1 MPRETRNIGASVRAR
16 LLARSRAENADYQI
30 LLTRYALERFLY
42 RLSVSAHRDRFILKG
57 ALLFVTWLPDPFRPT
72 RDLDL
77 LGYGANNPEALADA
91 FKAICSTIVP
101 DDGVTFDVEGLT
113 AEPIREDLEYGGI
126 RVQTYALIDGARIPI
141 QVDIGFG
148 DIITPGPVEIDY
160 PVLLDSPVPHLRAYP
175 VETVVAEKFNAM
187 VTLGIANSRLKD
199 FYDLWLISRTF
210 EFDRAAL
217 STAVQRTFERRETPM
232 PTDVP
237 TGLTDQ
243 YAEQWDARWKAY
255 IKRER
260 MSAAPDNLSSLIA
273 DLREFL
279 RPLTLPFRT
288 ASHWSPG
295 GPWSSTP
302 KSGD

>member
-1 MPRETRNIGASVRAR
+1 MPREVRNIGASVRDR
-16 LLARSRAENADYQI
+16 LLSRSRAENADYQI
-30 LLTRYALERFLY
+30 LLTRYALERLLY
-42 RLSVSAHRDRFILKG
+42 RLSVSEHRDRFILKG

-77 LGYGANNPEALADA
+77 LGYGANNPEALADT
-91 FKAICSTIVP
+91 FKAICSNTVP
-101 DDGVTFDVEGLT
+101 DDGVTFDVDGLT
-113 AEPIREDLEYGGI
+113 AAPIREDLEYGGV
-126 RVQTYALIDGARIPI
+126 RVQTRAVIDGARIPI

-148 DIITPGPVEIDY
+148 DIITPAPVEIDY

-187 VTLGIANSRLKD
+187 VILGIANSRLKD

-217 STAVQRTFERRETPM
+217 FAAVQRTFERRETPL
-232 PTDVP
+232 PAEIP

-243 YAEQWDARWKAY
+243 YGQQWNARWKAFL
-255 IKRER
+255 KREH
-260 MSAAPDNLSSLIA
+260 MNAAPDNLSLLIG

-279 RPLTLPFRT
+279 GPFTLP
-288 ASHWSPG
+288 ASAASYWPSG
-295 GPWSSTP
+295 GPWSIRKT
-302 KSGD
+302 